1 MHVLFLT
8 LFAIVSLRVKCHR
21 TVTHGSLESMQTQR
35 GHLFAD
41 LVHVLNVN
49 AKILLSCVASV
60 SVRVCSESFAL
71 SSTFRAINRL
81 EALATQSKTHENSLE
96 YNFYSFF
103 TTFSSNL
110 PLKRALINVMLS
122 YFTCS

>member
-1 MHVLFLT
+1 
-8 LFAIVSLRVKCHR
+8 
-21 TVTHGSLESMQTQR
+21 MQTQR

-41 LVHVLNVN
+41 LVHVLNIN

-60 SVRVCSESFAL
+60 SARVCSESFVL
-71 SSTFRAINRL
+71 SPTFRAINRL
-81 EALATQSKTHENSLE
+81 EALATQFKTLWSIIFTL
-96 YNFYSFF
+96 FF
-103 TTFSSNL
+103 TTLICSSNL